1 MGVCNWCEVG
11 QSGQKGAGVGG
22 DHDGKDH
29 ATSLHNAAQRYG
41 LRRFV
46 ARNRGLEIAY
56 RVIIAIIG
64 FAIVLTGLALIPL
77 PGPGWL
83 IVFGGL
89 AVLST
94 EFVWADRL
102 LRFARSKVQGWTE
115 WVLRQS
121 LMVRA
126 LIGLVGLAFVAG
138 AIAIYAE
145 VVGLPAWLPL
155 ID

>member
-1 MGVCNWCEVG
+1 MGVRNWCEVG

-22 DHDGKDH
+22 EHDGKDH

-56 RVIIAIIG
+56 RVIIAIM
-64 FAIVLTGLALIPL
+64 
-77 PGPGWL
+77 
-83 IVFGGL
+83 
-89 AVLST
+89 
-94 EFVWADRL
+94 
-102 LRFARSKVQGWTE
+102 RFARSKVQGWTE

>member
-1 MGVCNWCEVG
+1 MAHHRVM
-11 QSGQKGAGVGG
+11 STAIAAPRPL
-22 DHDGKDH
+22 DPDRL
-29 ATSLHNAAQRYG
+29 SLHM
-41 LRRFV
+41 
-46 ARNRGLEIAY
+46 
-56 RVIIAIIG
+56 
-64 FAIVLTGLALIPL
+64 
-77 PGPGWL
+77 
-83 IVFGGL
+83 
-89 AVLST
+89 
-94 EFVWADRL
+94 DRL